1 MARVGR
7 RVLRKKSKIW
17 GGILATFSEGKLYI
31 LGFQEGIQDNDDF
44 ENVLASICARLL
56 KASERQKLGF
66 RIGGVYFFRMSGVL
80 R

>member
-1 MARVGR
+1 M
-7 RVLRKKSKIW
+7 
-17 GGILATFSEGKLYI
+17 ATFSEEKLYI

-44 ENVLASICARLL
+44 EGVLASIFARFL

-66 RIGGVYFFRMSGVL
+66 RIGGVYFLRISGVV